1 MEAAEVFDTL
11 GLEYQRAWS
20 HQPAL
25 HGTLA
30 WLAATLPSGAQ
41 VLDVGCGTGVPVAR
55 TLAKA
60 GMKVTGIDVSPVMV
74 DLATSQVPDAV
85 FHKIDVRD
93 HVAADGSYDLV
104 CAVFSLLQ
112 MPQAEI
118 VDTLHRFRSW
128 LRPGGHLFLATVAVD
143 AEQVTLPWMG
153 QQIVVSSFSET
164 RFVEHLTDAGLR
176 VVRRSRPV
184 FTPSFPG
191 ATPEESLYLVCHRSG

>member
-1 MEAAEVFDTL
+1 MDAAEVFDTL

-30 WLAATLPSGAQ
+30 WLVATLPSGSQ
-41 VLDVGCGTGVPVAR
+41 VLDVGSGTGVPVAK

-74 DLATSQVPDAV
+74 DLASSQVPEAT
-85 FHKIDVRD
+85 FHKIDVREFT
-93 HVAADGSYDLV
+93 AAEGSFDLV

-112 MPQAEI
+112 MPQAQI
-118 VDTLHRFRSW
+118 VDTLRRMSSW
-128 LRPGGHLFLATVAVD
+128 LRPGGYLFVATVAVE

-153 QQIVVSSFSET
+153 QEIVVSSFGESAFDQRLED
-164 RFVEHLTDAGLR
+164 LGLR

-184 FTPSFPG
+184 FTPSYPG
-191 ATPEESLYLVCHRSG
+191 ATPEESLYLVCQRGS

>member
-1 MEAAEVFDTL
+1 MNAAEVFDTL

-30 WLAATLPSGAQ
+30 WFSATQPAGSR
-41 VLDVGCGTGVPVAR
+41 VLDIGCGTGVPVAR

-60 GMKVTGIDVSPVMV
+60 GMRVTGIDVSPVMV
-74 DLATSQVPDAV
+74 DIAAHQVPDAT

-93 HVAADGSYDLV
+93 FESPAGSWDV
-104 CAVFSLLQ
+104 ICAVFSLLQ

-118 VDTLHRFRSW
+118 IRTLGQISAW
-128 LRPGGHLFLATVAVD
+128 LRPGGHFFLATVPIDV
-143 AEQVTLPWMG
+143 EQVTLPWMG
-153 QQIVVSSFSET
+153 QEIEVSSFSE
-164 RFVEHLTDAGLR
+164 ENLESHLGDVGLR

-191 ATPEESLYLVCHRSG
+191 ATPEESLHLVCQRP

>member
-30 WLAATLPSGAQ
+30 WLVATLPSGSQ
-41 VLDVGCGTGVPVAR
+41 VLDAGSGTGIPVAR

-74 DLATSQVPDAV
+74 ELASSQVPDAT
-85 FHKIDVRD
+85 FHQADVRD
-93 HVAADGSYDLV
+93 FTAVEGSYDLI
-104 CAVFSLLQ
+104 CTVFSLLQ

-118 VDTLHRFRSW
+118 VETLRRMASW

-153 QQIVVSSFSET
+153 QEIQVSSFSET
-164 RFVEHLTDAGLR
+164 TYVARLEDLGFR
-176 VVRRSRPV
+176 VIRRSRPV
-184 FTPSFPG
+184 FTPSYPG
-191 ATPEESLYLVCHRSG
+191 ATPEESLYLVCRRGS

>member
-30 WLAATLPSGAQ
+30 WLVATLPSGSQ
-41 VLDVGCGTGVPVAR
+41 VLDAGCGTGVPVAR

-60 GMKVTGIDVSPVMV
+60 GMKVTGVDVSPVMV
-74 DLATSQVPDAV
+74 ELASSQVPGAT
-85 FHKIDVRD
+85 FQRADVRD
-93 HVAADGSYDLV
+93 LTAVEGSYDLI
-104 CAVFSLLQ
+104 CSVFALLQ

-118 VDTLHRFRSW
+118 VETLRRMASW

-153 QQIVVSSFSET
+153 QEIVVSSFSEET
-164 RFVEHLTDAGLR
+164 YVSHLEDLGFH
-176 VVRRSRPV
+176 VIRRSRPV
-184 FTPSFPG
+184 FTPSYPG
-191 ATPEESLYLVCHRSG
+191 ATPEESLYLVCRRGS